1 MQESC
6 GTRRDSRRS
15 TVASSPYEAITS
27 DETWV
32 RRQTK
37 TPEARRLYEE
47 ERLILWA
54 TEAIAELM
62 EKQGRTR
69 ADVAKA
75 LGTSRPNVTQLLS
88 GSRNMTLRTLAALAH
103 ACGMRAE
110 VKLEPLSRR
119 GREADKTPLE
129 QVREIAR
136 PHRREPGSVVDSFIA
151 ERRAEAAR
159 E

>member
-1 MQESC
+1 MEN
-6 GTRRDSRRS
+6 
-15 TVASSPYEAITS
+15 
-27 DETWV
+27 ETWV
-32 RRQTK
+32 ERQTAA
-37 TPEARRLYEE
+37 PEARRLYEE

-54 TEAIAELM
+54 TEAIVELM

-69 ADVAKA
+69 AEVATS

-103 ACGMRAE
+103 ACGMRADL
-110 VKLEPLSRR
+110 KLEPLPRLASEP
-119 GREADKTPLE
+119 EATALDRL
-129 QVREIAR
+129 QDIAR
-136 PHRREPGSVVDSFIA
+136 WRRQESESVVDAFIA